1 MTEDPL
7 LPDLKALLE
16 CLAIP
21 VECPHCRHR
30 CERIIGPIKS
40 DGVYTCP
47 ACGRAAIIDSSRI
60 NDEVAAAAERLSEQ
74 ALELGRSL
82 EGGPHDA
89 SDDWPRPASPD
100 EEPG

>member
-1 MTEDPL
+1 M

-30 CERIIGPIKS
+30 CERIIGPIMS

-60 NDEVAAAAERLSEQ
+60 NDEVAAAAERLFEQ
-74 ALELGRSL
+74 ALKLGQSL
-82 EGGPHDA
+82 EGRPRGA
-89 SDDWPRPASPD
+89 DDGLERPAD
-100 EEPG
+100 RRKNEPN